1 MGSVSDY
8 IECPKCGN
16 QEAHSEFY
24 YKTGEES
31 IMCLDCGYNR
41 RFFITNWDEKEDP
54 AMIEGQTEWIPKFQ
68 LEESGGHGSYRLRA
82 KGYNAYEVG
91 SFAEPAGIDEFKQ
104 MVDTRKEEIAH
115 AQYTVVTDGTPY
127 TTILIMGDIESFE
140 E

>member
-16 QEAHSEFY
+16 PEAHQEFY

-31 IMCLDCGYNR
+31 IMCLDCGYSR
-41 RFFITNWDEKEDP
+41 RFHITNWEEKEKAEKPED
-54 AMIEGQTEWIPKFQ
+54 WIPQFA
-68 LEESGGHGSYRLRA
+68 LEEGGGHGSYRLRA

-91 SFAEPAGIDEFKQ
+91 SFTGPEAIDEYKQ
-104 MVDTRKEEIAH
+104 MVETRKDEIAH
-115 AQYTVVTDGTPY
+115 AQYTIVEDGTPY